1 MEKHYVEKLIEI
13 FEKER
18 KNSNIISND
27 KYEKEV
33 INLFELDKLNIN
45 CLKAIRDIVV
55 IRLSDLKFK
64 DEENRF
70 FYMNIL
76 YYVTSTIDS
85 FITKTGGEV

>member
-1 MEKHYVEKLIEI
+1 MEKHYIEKLIEI

-64 DEENRF
+64 DEKNRF
-70 FYMNIL
+70 FYMSITS
-76 YYVTSTIDS
+76 YVTSTIDNY
-85 FITKTGGEV
+85 IVKAGGEV